1 MNIENGS
8 LRSHNMKR
16 NNRQTQCI
24 YTSYSNVTRNIW
36 SIAGVELL
44 DVLLVLWSL
53 TWIWPLAEVLAHGVA
68 SFALNLATIL
78 IFTIPT
84 SGAAQSKAIQ
94 NGRHKKPTQ
103 FTFHLVKIDC
113 NTHIHFKSITLHYE
127 WTFYLCT
134 KCMHRS
140 LTNTHNTCKILN
152 WIYHWL
158 KLTYILKIFKNA
170 SNNLNGKSNMIRRS
184 LLVDTRRKGNV
195 NVS

>member
-94 NGRHKKPTQ
+94 NGRHKNPTQ
-103 FTFHLVKIDC
+103 FTLYILSKLIA
-113 NTHIHFKSITLHYE
+113 THIFISNRSHCIMNEHFICARNVCIAH
-127 WTFYLCT
+127 
-134 KCMHRS
+134 S
-140 LTNTHNTCKILN
+140 LTHTTHVKYWTGS
-152 WIYHWL
+152 
-158 KLTYILKIFKNA
+158 TT
-170 SNNLNGKSNMIRRS
+170 
-184 LLVDTRRKGNV
+184 D
-195 NVS
+195 